1 MTANLSD
8 KELNKLYE
16 SDTRRFINEQD
27 RVGLP
32 RLVEDIK
39 LNKKYQ
45 FTRPQNSEWDT
56 ERKSHL
62 IESIIFNIP
71 VAPIILFLTRD
82 NLYDVIDGNQRLRA
96 IVDFYSN
103 KFELTGMKNYPELNG
118 YDYRSLPS
126 KIRNGLDW
134 RRLSL
139 VIISQQEN
147 SQFTD
152 EQAKQLIRQR
162 YEV

>member
-1 MTANLSD
+1 MTTNLSD
-8 KELNKLYE
+8 KELDQVYE
-16 SDTRRFINEQD
+16 SGSRRFMNEQD
-27 RVGLP
+27 RIGLP

-45 FTRPQNSEWDT
+45 LTRPQNSEWDT

-62 IESIIFNIP
+62 IESITFNIP
-71 VAPIILFLTRD
+71 VAPIILFVTGD
-82 NLYDVIDGNQRLRA
+82 NVYDVIDGNQRLRA

-118 YDYRSLPS
+118 YNYRSLPS

-147 SQFTD
+147 SQLTD
-152 EQAKQLIRQR
+152 EQAKQLIRKR

>member
-16 SDTRRFINEQD
+16 SGSRRFINID
-27 RVGLP
+27 HRIGLP
-32 RLVEDIK
+32 KLVEDIK

-56 ERKSHL
+56 ESKSHL
-62 IESIIFNIP
+62 IESLIANIP
-71 VAPIILFLTRD
+71 IIPIVLYES
-82 NLYDVIDGNQRLRA
+82 NYGEYDVIDGNQRIRA
-96 IVDFYSN
+96 IVDFYNN
-103 KFELTGMKNYPELNG
+103 KFELTGVEFMPELNG
-118 YDYRSLPS
+118 YNYQRLPYEV
-126 KIRNGLDW
+126 KDGLDK
-134 RRLSL
+134 RTLFATI
-139 VIISQQEN
+139 VIQGEN